1 MWLPD
6 SVFGLI
12 VFSSPS
18 SFLHCHRRR
27 PRRLSQSCKKKSP
40 AMPAHASSV
49 AVGWMA
55 VLSCPPSPPPPPPLQ
70 IPRFYVPLYS
80 PISLVG
86 SSMKLHSKLHP
97 LVLHFMV
104 WHFTLEKYIIAG
116 KPASLCVTLV
126 VHFSMLK
133 ALLKRPSLN
142 LYYPY

>member
-1 MWLPD
+1 M
-6 SVFGLI
+6 FGLI
-12 VFSSPS
+12 VFSSP
-18 SFLHCHRRR
+18 
-27 PRRLSQSCKKKSP
+27 PLSCIAIADGPGSPSLSCKKKSP
-40 AMPAHASSV
+40 ASSRGIV

-55 VLSCPPSPPPPPPLQ
+55 VLSCPSSPPPLQ
-70 IPRFYVPLYS
+70 IPRLYVPLYS

-126 VHFSMLK
+126 VHFIFLC
-133 ALLKRPSLN
+133 
-142 LYYPY
+142 